1 MCMIRK
7 LAGEPQTVMM
17 TPRKE
22 QGSGSD
28 CGVMQTVIIDFQIA
42 ASSWV

>member
-7 LAGEPQTVMM
+7 LAGEQQMVMM

-22 QGSGSD
+22 QGSGSE
-28 CGVMQTVIIDFQIA
+28 CEVMPTVIIDFPIA